1 MKDSLMIVWKKRGF
15 QRQTWML
22 GAVAWALVL
31 ALTIGVSAQGVA
43 SHVPTVRIKE
53 IARLEPAR
61 DNQLTGLGLVVGL
74 NGTGD
79 GRGSEANVQMVVN
92 MLERFGVSVSAD
104 DLRLRNAAAVMV
116 TATLPPFARPGDAL
130 DVTVSSFGDARSL
143 QGGFL
148 LQTPLMAANGQ
159 VYAVAQGP
167 VSIGGFNVR
176 SGGSSVQ
183 QNHPVVGRVA
193 NGAIVERAVPVEL
206 GDGTSLTWVLR
217 NPDFTTAARMA
228 EAINERFGPETAV
241 ALDGS
246 AVVVRVPEAL
256 QSNPIPFI
264 SIVEDL
270 TVQPDVVAQVVINER
285 TGTVVLGHD
294 VRIATVAV
302 AHGGLSVRIQ
312 PKIEVSQPAPFAEGE
327 TVVTITPD
335 ISVEEGTGRLM
346 LLESGSSVA
355 ELDALNAIGATPR
368 DIIAILQAIKAAGAL
383 YGELVVI

>member
-1 MKDSLMIVWKKRGF
+1 MVITLAF
-15 QRQTWML
+15 TF
-22 GAVAWALVL
+22 GA
-31 ALTIGVSAQGVA
+31 SAQEVA
-43 SHVPTVRIKE
+43 NDTPVVRVKE
-53 IARLEPAR
+53 LARLESVR
-61 DNQLTGLGLVVGL
+61 DNQLTGLGLVIGL

-79 GRGSEANVQMVVN
+79 GRGSQANVQMVAN
-92 MLERFGVSVSAD
+92 MLERFGLAVSAD

-116 TATLPPFARPGDAL
+116 TATLPAFARPGDEL

-148 LQTPLMAANGQ
+148 LQTPLLAANGE

-176 SGGSSVQ
+176 SGSSSVQ
-183 QNHPVVGRVA
+183 QNHAVVGRVA
-193 NGAIVERAVPVEL
+193 NGAIVERAVPIEL
-206 GDGTSLTWVLR
+206 GDGERLTWVLR
-217 NPDFTTAARMA
+217 NPDFTTASRMA
-228 EAINERFGPETAV
+228 EAINDRFGPETAY
-241 ALDGS
+241 ALDQS
-246 AVVVRVPEAL
+246 AVVVSVPEPL
-256 QSNPIPFI
+256 KSNPIPFI
-264 SIVEDL
+264 ALIEELSIR
-270 TVQPDVVAQVVINER
+270 PDTVAQVVINER

-312 PKIEVSQPAPFAEGE
+312 PSIDVSQPEPFSRGE
-327 TVVTITPD
+327 TVVTVTSEIA
-335 ISVEEGTGRLM
+335 VEEQKGQLM

-355 ELDALNAIGATPR
+355 ELVDALNAIGANPR